1 MCIFTQSDW
10 LNKQSN
16 ENLPEN
22 GNNSDYSSIQELSS
36 VEIEIEGKTI
46 IYFHTESQRCPD

>member
-36 VEIEIEGKTI
+36 DEIEIEGKNANI
-46 IYFHTESQRCPD
+46 LSDRISEMP